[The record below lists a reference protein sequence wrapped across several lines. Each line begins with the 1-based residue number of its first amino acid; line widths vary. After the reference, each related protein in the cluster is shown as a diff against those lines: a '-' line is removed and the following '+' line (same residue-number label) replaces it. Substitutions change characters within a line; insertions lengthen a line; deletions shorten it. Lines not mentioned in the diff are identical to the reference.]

1 METQPALLFQPESQ
15 RFLVVDDE
23 PHIVELLRDYLDLLG
38 YPCETASNGREALEK
53 IRDDGNF
60 TIVITDIC
68 MPEMDGIELMK
79 AVKEIRPDI
88 DFIAITGY
96 TRQYR
101 YTDVVKAGASDF
113 INKPFDLDELQAKI
127 DRIIRER
134 KLREQLRALTRHDPL
149 TGIFNRRY
157 FDEKLPEEC
166 YKAWRQNYPLFLVM
180 FDIDHF
186 KEYNDA
192 YGHQAGDELLRKLA
206 EILVSSTRH
215 LIDLPFRYGG
225 DEFALLVP
233 QCQVKGVS
241 KVVNRIF
248 QRYAL
253 LELDPTSLSAGV
265 ARFFRHEF
273 DRTLR
278 EDIDDLIRRADEAL
292 YLAKKEGGNRLII
305 DQESL

>member
-1 METQPALLFQPESQ
+1 METRPSLLFQPESQ

-23 PHIVELLRDYLDLLG
+23 PHIVELLKDYLDLLG
-38 YPCETASNGREALEK
+38 YPCETASNGRQALER
-53 IRDDGNF
+53 IREDGNF

-79 AVKEIRPDI
+79 AVKEIHPDV

-157 FDEKLPEEC
+157 FDEKLAEEC
-166 YKAWRQNYPLFLVM
+166 YRAWRQGYPLFLVM

-192 YGHQAGDELLRKLA
+192 YGHQAGDELLRNLA
-206 EILVSSTRH
+206 EIMVSSTRH

-225 DEFALLVP
+225 DEFALLIP
-233 QCQVKGVS
+233 QCGVNGVK

-248 QRYAL
+248 QRYAGL
-253 LELDPTSLSAGV
+253 QADPTSLSAGV
-265 ARFFRHEF
+265 ARFFRH
-273 DRTLR
+273 DLDANLR

-292 YLAKKEGGNRLII
+292 YEAKREGGSRLVF
-305 DQESL
+305 DPASL